1 MGRVQRIT
9 PASAPELRPGE
20 RSETGRGAGADAGG
34 ATTNGAPHGNA
45 PVPDAEV
52 TAKAR
57 RRTFTAQYK
66 IDILD
71 AVEAARESGTIGA
84 LLRREGLFSSHL
96 TKWNA
101 QRRAGALTGLAP
113 RRRGPKA
120 EPPNPLAKRNAELE
134 RENRRLLRRLAQ
146 ADAICE
152 IQKKVAA
159 LLGIP
164 LDHPE
169 NDERRS

>member
-1 MGRVQRIT
+1 MARVQRIT
-9 PASAPELRPGE
+9 PAMSPEPGEVE
-20 RSETGRGAGADAGG
+20 RSETEAGAGDIAGG
-34 ATTNGAPHGNA
+34 ARNGRAQESV

-66 IDILD
+66 LDILD
-71 AVEAARESGTIGA
+71 AVEAARESGKIGA

-113 RRRGPKA
+113 RRRGPKV

-134 RENRRLLRRLAQ
+134 RENRRLQRRLAQ
-146 ADAICE
+146 SEAIID

-164 LDHPE
+164 LDQPE
-169 NDERRS
+169 NDARRS

>member
-1 MGRVQRIT
+1 MRRVQRIT

-20 RSETGRGAGADAGG
+20 RSETGRGAGADAGV
-34 ATTNGAPHGNA
+34 AQNGRPHENI

-52 TAKAR
+52 SAKAR

-66 IDILD
+66 LDILD
-71 AVEAARESGTIGA
+71 AVEAARESGEIGA

-101 QRRAGALTGLAP
+101 QRRAGALTALSP

-120 EPPNPLAKRNAELE
+120 EPPNPWAKRFAELE
-134 RENRRLLRRLAQ
+134 RENRRLLRRLAH

-169 NDERRS
+169 NDARRS

>member
-1 MGRVQRIT
+1 MGRVQRTT
-9 PASAPELRPGE
+9 PASALEPRPGE

-34 ATTNGAPHGNA
+34 AHDGRPEGES

-57 RRTFTAQYK
+57 RRTFAAAYK
-66 IDILD
+66 LQILD
-71 AVEAARESGTIGA
+71 AANAAQGSGEIGA
-84 LLRREGLFSSHL
+84 LLRREGLYYSHL
-96 TKWNA
+96 TKWKEQ
-101 QRRAGALTGLAP
+101 QRTGALTGLAP

-120 EPPNPLAKRNAELE
+120 EPPNPLAKRFAELE
-134 RENRRLLRRLAQ
+134 RENRRLTRRLAQ
-146 ADAICE
+146 SEAIID

-164 LDHPE
+164 LDQPE
-169 NDERRS
+169 HDERRS

>member
-1 MGRVQRIT
+1 MVRVQRIT
-9 PASAPELRPGE
+9 PAMSPEPGEVE
-20 RSETGRGAGADAGG
+20 RSETETGGGDIAGG
-34 ATTNGAPHGNA
+34 ARNGRAHESV

-66 IDILD
+66 LEILD
-71 AVEAARESGTIGA
+71 AVEAARESGQIGA

-134 RENRRLLRRLAQ
+134 RENRRLHGRLAQ
-146 ADAICE
+146 AEAICE
-152 IQKKVAA
+152 IQKKVSA

-164 LDHPE
+164 LGRPE
-169 NDERRS
+169 NDGRNS

>member
-1 MGRVQRIT
+1 MRRVQRIT

-34 ATTNGAPHGNA
+34 ATTNGAPRMTA
-45 PVPDAEV
+45 PPDPEV

-57 RRTFTAQYK
+57 RRTFPAQYK
-66 IDILD
+66 LKILE
-71 AVEAARESGTIGA
+71 AVEAARGSGEIGA
-84 LLRREGLFSSHL
+84 MLRREGLFYSHL
-96 TKWNA
+96 TKWKE
-101 QRRAGALTGLAP
+101 QQRAGALTGLAP
-113 RRRGPKA
+113 RSRGPKA
-120 EPPNPLAKRNAELE
+120 APPNPLAKRFAELE
-134 RENRRLLRRLAQ
+134 RENRRLTRRLAQ
-146 ADAICE
+146 SEAIID

-164 LDHPE
+164 LDQPE